1 MKLTTSTIKNAY
13 TRLKASIRTYTDALW
28 LKNVKCT
35 LNSITYSDYIDFIC
49 DNRYKSM
56 LKRNI
61 YTPIRIIIQG
71 FALLM
76 EEYNETSSAP
86 DIRTEESK
94 KKQRQSLTEKYQ
106 LIYLCYTVLQY
117 RNSKEAT
124 ERLVS
129 MMVVQDSDDRL
140 TMLKKCEAT
149 MKGLKFQRDQLKSAK
164 KEQKPMTRK
173 DYAAEFNRLQKW
185 YGQMIPKSI
194 SMSDY
199 VAIQNEYIS
208 YCEDLKRQKE
218 QRNG

>member
-1 MKLTTSTIKNAY
+1 MKLTTSNIKNAY
-13 TRLKASIRTYTDALW
+13 TRSKQAIRDKMDALW

-61 YTPIRIIIQG
+61 YTPIRIIMRG

-106 LIYLCYTVLQY
+106 IIYLCYTILQ
-117 RNSKEAT
+117 RKNSKEAT

-149 MKGLKFQRDQLKSAK
+149 MKGLKFQRDQLKAAK

-173 DYAAEFNRLQKW
+173 DYTAEFNRLQKW

>member
-1 MKLTTSTIKNAY
+1 L
-13 TRLKASIRTYTDALW
+13 
-28 LKNVKCT
+28 
-35 LNSITYSDYIDFIC
+35 
-49 DNRYKSM
+49 
-56 LKRNI
+56 
-61 YTPIRIIIQG
+61 
-71 FALLM
+71 
-76 EEYNETSSAP
+76 
-86 DIRTEESK
+86 
-94 KKQRQSLTEKYQ
+94 QRK
-106 LIYLCYTVLQY
+106 
-117 RNSKEAT
+117 NSKEAT

-149 MKGLKFQRDQLKSAK
+149 MKGLKFQRDQLKAAK

-173 DYAAEFNRLQKW
+173 DYTAEFNRLQKW